1 MGGSYSYLFIIKLI
15 VHMNIS
21 GKEPS
26 KLCLKAGERAQ
37 IINALTALPGDP
49 GLVLSAHV
57 AAHKLL

>member
-1 MGGSYSYLFIIKLI
+1 
-15 VHMNIS
+15 MNIS

-26 KLCLKAGERAQ
+26 KLCLKAGERAK

-49 GLVLSAHV
+49 GLVLSTHV